1 MRPPETPWRLGLV
14 FAAIV
19 ALGVGWGAAGADDRH
34 SGTVL
39 RVDAPARIVVVEELG
54 VAGVRRELRVRV
66 APDARI
72 VMSERVNDTT
82 VTNPP
87 FRDTPMALETLRPG
101 DFVVVEAAPAE
112 GVQVARAVTV
122 TLRGAPADA
131 RR

>member
-1 MRPPETPWRLGLV
+1 
-14 FAAIV
+14 
-19 ALGVGWGAAGADDRH
+19 
-34 SGTVL
+34 
-39 RVDAPARIVVVEELG
+39 VEELG

-82 VTNPP
+82 VTSPP

-122 TLRGAPADA
+122 TLRGAAADA

>member
-82 VTNPP
+82 VTSPP

-122 TLRGAPADA
+122 TLRGVAADA

>member
-39 RVDAPARIVVVEELG
+39 RVDVPARIVVVEELG

-82 VTNPP
+82 VANPP

-122 TLRGAPADA
+122 TLRGAAADA